1 MKQRKT
7 DSKFIQMKIPAIL
20 ILTIFISKS
29 VYGQNIEVVSPDL
42 NKFQN
47 IRDFC
52 ISPNEDEAYFTI
64 QSPGQDLSQIVCV
77 KNKKWEDPK
86 LLSFCDGYSYLEP
99 FLSRD
104 GRRLYFASDRPK
116 TESGTLK
123 SDFDIWY
130 VERKD
135 KKSKWSEPINMG
147 PSVNSENDEFYPTL
161 ADNNNLYFTMEAK
174 SGLGKDDIYYCEWN
188 GKEYSSPVLL
198 NKNINSEG
206 YEFNAF
212 ISGDESMLIYT
223 RYNAEGGFGSGDLY
237 MSRKDEKG
245 EWQTAQNLGNNINT
259 RYMEYCPFYD
269 SRTEML
275 YFTSRR
281 NNLSPGK
288 FKDLKDFQKYISGS
302 ENGLSK
308 IYKTKL
314 KIK

>member
-1 MKQRKT
+1 MKV
-7 DSKFIQMKIPAIL
+7 PAIL

-29 VYGQNIEVVSPDL
+29 VYGQNIEPVSPDL

-52 ISPNEDEAYFTI
+52 ISSNEDEVYFTI
-64 QSPGQDLSQIVCV
+64 QSPGQELSQIVCV
-77 KNKKWEDPK
+77 KNKKWKNPK
-86 LLSFCDGYSYLEP
+86 LLPFCDGYSYLEP
-99 FLSRD
+99 FLSGD

-135 KKSKWSEPINMG
+135 KNSEWSKPINMG
-147 PSVNSENDEFYPTL
+147 PAVNSENDEFYPTL
-161 ADNNNLYFTMEAK
+161 ADNQNLYFTMDAK
-174 SGLGKDDIYYCEWN
+174 SGLGKDDIYYCKWN
-188 GKEYSSPVLL
+188 GKEYAGPVLL
-198 NKNINSEG
+198 GTNINSEG

-212 ISGDESMLIYT
+212 ISKDENMLIYT
-223 RYNAEGGFGSGDLY
+223 KYNAKDGLGSGDLY
-237 MSRKDEKG
+237 VSKKDEKG
-245 EWQTAQNLGNNINT
+245 EWQPAQNLGDRINT

-269 SRTEML
+269 SRTETL

-281 NNLSPGK
+281 SSLSSRK
-288 FKDLKDFQKYISGS
+288 FKDLKDFQAYISGS
-302 ENGLSK
+302 ENGLSR